1 MSAYASLPG
10 SFLPPFFSFG
20 SSTSSST
27 EEGDSCVHKAEES
40 SVSKDVVVSTTPE
53 KKHKLTTALSGRSY
67 SEPNVSAFRSLSLSP
82 ASPASTSHDNI
93 CLEDVGKSQ
102 ASSSPSQSDI
112 DISIRS
118 ARIDPVQ
125 LIKSLTSKGSSIARR
140 TANYVAASV
149 PGASS
154 SQAAKSETAEDE
166 GDETLLQSPSFCMT
180 EHTDCSESG
189 DDMSF
194 YDYDDDFSSSNSHDD
209 DDEDDYTQHQ
219 SLEEKSAEDDP
230 AAIQFELAISFQGRK
245 YTATRAFSTFV
256 KLRNDLLR
264 ESGDGG
270 DGTHAGGSNRRLR
283 HHRTQKN
290 SKSNL
295 VEVGNAKDNSGAST
309 SSSVPELPTVSPE
322 SAGHGGFAF
331 TGFAR
336 SGFALLQATAKLYC
350 PEMEKW
356 LRQVVDA
363 FPYSPSLSQ
372 FLWEPLAS
380 SSASWDTENNIAEE
394 AEEEEEEEEEEEDAG
409 NDVVTEKSASYVGSK
424 PPLHSNS
431 KPRPS
436 SSPRKTSRFKQ
447 SYSCGS
453 LNSIEEVHN
462 ELDRSEED
470 EW

>member
-1 MSAYASLPG
+1 M
-10 SFLPPFFSFG
+10 
-20 SSTSSST
+20 
-27 EEGDSCVHKAEES
+27 
-40 SVSKDVVVSTTPE
+40 
-53 KKHKLTTALSGRSY
+53 
-67 SEPNVSAFRSLSLSP
+67 
-82 ASPASTSHDNI
+82 
-93 CLEDVGKSQ
+93 
-102 ASSSPSQSDI
+102 
-112 DISIRS
+112 
-118 ARIDPVQ
+118 
-125 LIKSLTSKGSSIARR
+125 
-140 TANYVAASV
+140 AASVPV

-166 GDETLLQSPSFCMT
+166 EGDETSLQSPSFCMT
-180 EHTDCSESG
+180 EHTDCSEESG
-189 DDMSF
+189 DDLSF

-209 DDEDDYTQHQ
+209 DEDDYYTAQHQ
-219 SLEEKSAEDDP
+219 SLEDKSSEDDP

-264 ESGDGG
+264 ESGGGG
-270 DGTHAGGSNRRLR
+270 DGGSNRRLR
-283 HHRTQKN
+283 HHRNHKN

-295 VEVGNAKDNSGAST
+295 VEVGRSAKDTSGTST

-322 SAGHGGFAF
+322 SAGYGGFPF

-380 SSASWDTENNIAEE
+380 SSASWDTENNITEE
-394 AEEEEEEEEEEEDAG
+394 AEEEEEEEEGVA
-409 NDVVTEKSASYVGSK
+409 TEKSTGYVASK

-431 KPRPS
+431 KSRPS
-436 SSPRKTSRFKQ
+436 SSPRKTSRFTQ

-453 LNSIEEVHN
+453 LNSIEEVQN

>member
-20 SSTSSST
+20 SSSSSST
-27 EEGDSCVHKAEES
+27 EEGDNCEHKKEDS
-40 SVSKDVVVSTTPE
+40 SVSKDVVENASSTRTQ
-53 KKHKLTTALSGRSY
+53 KKHKLATLSRRSS
-67 SEPNVSAFRSLSLSP
+67 SEPNISAFRALALSP
-82 ASPASTSHDNI
+82 VPP
-93 CLEDVGKSQ
+93 
-102 ASSSPSQSDI
+102 ASSSQDKICSQDGGEQQAKASSTSQSDI
-112 DISIRS
+112 DVSIRS

-154 SQAAKSETAEDE
+154 SSQAAKAETAEDV
-166 GDETLLQSPSFCMT
+166 GDDSLLQSPSFCMT

-194 YDYDDDFSSSNSHDD
+194 YDYDDDFSPSNSHD
-209 DDEDDYTQHQ
+209 DDEDDYTKHQ
-219 SLEEKSAEDDP
+219 SLDEKSSEDDP

-270 DGTHAGGSNRRLR
+270 DGTHVGGSNRRLR
-283 HHRTQKN
+283 HHRTHKSSKGIADENGTSKN
-290 SKSNL
+290 I
-295 VEVGNAKDNSGAST
+295 EGEST
-309 SSSVPELPTVSPE
+309 PSSVPELPTVTPE
-322 SAGHGGFAF
+322 DAGYGGFAF

-336 SGFALLQATAKLYC
+336 SGFALLQATAKMYC

-356 LRQVVDA
+356 LRHVVNA

-380 SSASWDTENNIAEE
+380 SSASWDTENNM
-394 AEEEEEEEEEEEDAG
+394 AEEEEEEEGVA
-409 NDVVTEKSASYVGSK
+409 NAAEKSASYVGSK

-431 KPRPS
+431 KARPS
-436 SSPRKTSRFKQ
+436 SSNPRKTSRFISQ
-447 SYSCGS
+447 NSYGS

-462 ELDRSEED
+462 EFDRSEED

>member
-20 SSTSSST
+20 SSSSST
-27 EEGDSCVHKAEES
+27 EEEGDSCDHKKEDSA
-40 SVSKDVVVSTTPE
+40 VSNNDVVLGASSTTTE
-53 KKHKLTTALSGRSY
+53 KKHKLTAALSGRSY
-67 SEPNVSAFRSLSLSP
+67 GDPNVSAFRSLSLTP
-82 ASPASTSHDNI
+82 ASPTSLSQANACTQDAG
-93 CLEDVGKSQ
+93 EQQ
-102 ASSSPSQSDI
+102 ASSSSTSQSDI
-112 DISIRS
+112 DISIKS

-154 SQAAKSETAEDE
+154 SSPAAKSETAEDEE

-194 YDYDDDFSSSNSHDD
+194 YDYDDDFSATNSQD
-209 DDEDDYTQHQ
+209 DDEDEYTQHE
-219 SLEEKSAEDDP
+219 SLEENSPKDDP

-270 DGTHAGGSNRRLR
+270 DGTHVGGSNRRLR
-283 HHRTQKN
+283 HHRSHKN

-295 VEVGNAKDNSGAST
+295 VEVGSAKDNNGAPT

-322 SAGHGGFAF
+322 NAGHGGFAF

-350 PEMEKW
+350 PEMENW
-356 LRQVVDA
+356 LRHVVDT

-394 AEEEEEEEEEEEDAG
+394 EEEEED
-409 NDVVTEKSASYVGSK
+409 DVTEKSVSYVGSK

-431 KPRPS
+431 KSRSS
-436 SSPRKTSRFKQ
+436 SSPRKSSRFAQ

-453 LNSIEEVHN
+453 LNSIEEVQN
-462 ELDRSEED
+462 EFDRSDED